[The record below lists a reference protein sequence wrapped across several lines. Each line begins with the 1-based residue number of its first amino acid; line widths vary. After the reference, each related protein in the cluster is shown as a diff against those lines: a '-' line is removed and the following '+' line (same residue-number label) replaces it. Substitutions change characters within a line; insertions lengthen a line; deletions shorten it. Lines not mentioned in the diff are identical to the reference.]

1 MNLIDLLADVVDTVP
16 DVKAHLK
23 PETLEALKNANTYG
37 RQLWRYCLD
46 LYRSGDG
53 GTFLNQFI
61 AAISNQMTRAWNE
74 GAREVGVTPEEM
86 TDTDRAEL
94 KAIIDSEYD
103 HVIDLGEAIIQ
114 ARDRTLAEFRQQFRN
129 RVDLWVNRYEDAA
142 NRAKVYFGGRQR
154 LVWTLGQTEEH
165 CETCARLNGIVAFAY
180 EWEQSGIRPQSPPNP
195 VLECGGWQCDCTLK
209 PTDKRR
215 SPDALGKLMDIAT
228 AANID

>member
-16 DVKAHLK
+16 EVKAHLK

-37 RQLWRYCLD
+37 RQLWKYCLD
-46 LYRSGDG
+46 LYRTGDG
-53 GTFLNQFI
+53 GAFLDQFI
-61 AAISNQMTRAWNE
+61 EAIKNQMTRAWND
-74 GAREVGVTPEEM
+74 GAREVGVEPEEM
-86 TDTDRAEL
+86 TDIDLNEL

-103 HVIDLGEAIIQ
+103 HVIDLGEAII
-114 ARDRTLAEFRQQFRN
+114 ASRGGTLAEFRQQFRN
-129 RVDLWVNRYEDAA
+129 RVDLWVNRYDDAA

-154 LVWTLGQTEEH
+154 LIWVLGETEEH
-165 CETCARLNGIVAFAY
+165 CATCAALAGIVAFAY

-195 VLECGGWQCDCTLK
+195 VLECEGWHCDCELK